1 MLKADKDE
9 DLGRMFELVSRIPDG
24 LSKFMVLLEKHIEE
38 VGLGQIEKL
47 GDALSSE
54 VRDNFVWIGHIHR
67 ENYRVALCFLP
78 PPKQAGA

>member
-24 LSKFMVLLEKHIEE
+24 LNKFMVLLEKHIEE

-47 GDALSSE
+47 GSLNSADVSTCIEGIHKNLLTSS
-54 VRDNFVWIGHIHR
+54 VW
-67 ENYRVALCFLP
+67 
-78 PPKQAGA
+78 

>member
-24 LSKFMVLLEKHIEE
+24 LTKFMVLLERHIEE

-47 GDALSSE
+47 GALNSADVS
-54 VRDNFVWIGHIHR
+54 
-67 ENYRVALCFLP
+67 YC
-78 PPKQAGA
+78 

>member
-24 LSKFMVLLEKHIEE
+24 LTKFMVLLERHIEE

-47 GDALSSE
+47 GALNSADVSS
-54 VRDNFVWIGHIHR
+54 
-67 ENYRVALCFLP
+67 C
-78 PPKQAGA
+78 